1 MTTTV
6 LEELRVVMGLGPNA
20 DVLEEALGAL
30 GFAQPGEID
39 AVDGLAVL
47 VELERRRAAGE
58 LVRVY
63 ECVHGLFYLPPGME
77 IDPEQDGDDMVE
89 AHGQALDAAE
99 AKVARDAQA
108 DDQ

>member
-1 MTTTV
+1 MTATM
-6 LEELRVVMGLGPNA
+6 LEELRVVMGLGPDA
-20 DVLEEALGAL
+20 DVLDEALGAL

-47 VELERRRAAGE
+47 LELERRRAAGE
-58 LVRVY
+58 LVRIY
-63 ECVHGLFYLPPGME
+63 DGHGLLYLPPGFE
-77 IDPEQDGDDMVE
+77 IDPEQDSDDMVE
-89 AHGQALDAAE
+89 ADGQALDAAE

>member
-1 MTTTV
+1 MTATV
-6 LEELRVVMGLGPNA
+6 LEELRAVMGLGPDA
-20 DVLEEALGAL
+20 DVLDEVLAAL

-47 VELERRRAAGE
+47 LELERRRAAGE

-63 ECVHGLFYLPPGME
+63 ECHGLFYLPPGMK